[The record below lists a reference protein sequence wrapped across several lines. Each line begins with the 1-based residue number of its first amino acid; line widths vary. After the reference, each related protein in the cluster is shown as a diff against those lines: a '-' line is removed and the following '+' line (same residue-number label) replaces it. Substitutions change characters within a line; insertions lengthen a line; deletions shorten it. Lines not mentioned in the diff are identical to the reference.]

1 MEKLK
6 HEIHRVKRYNLDY
19 YHSHLSLIE
28 SYIEEKPDI
37 SIETCKALIEGISIL
52 ALHLLKQEP
61 LNSHPDNNL
70 FGLFTRALSELQKG
84 RGFSDVD
91 MVKRLGSVVHYLG
104 ELRNS
109 HCDIGHGR
117 ASLKDQVNDADF
129 AELIIGITDNLCT
142 YMLRRLDQLNEEE
155 VLYEDNPAFNEY
167 LDEESP
173 MPGKILYS
181 KALFE
186 QEFETYEI
194 QLGDYLMELE
204 EDLEEE

>member
-6 HEIHRVKRYNLDY
+6 QEIRRIKRYNLEY

-28 SYIEEKPDI
+28 TYIEEKPDI

-52 ALHLLKQEP
+52 ALYLLNQEP
-61 LNSHPDNNL
+61 INSHNNANFQDL
-70 FGLFTRALSELQKG
+70 FKRALSELQKE
-84 RGFSDVD
+84 RGYSDFD

-104 ELRNS
+104 TIRSS
-109 HCDIGHGR
+109 HGDICHGR

-142 YMLRRLDQLNEEE
+142 YMLRRLDHLSVKE
-155 VLYEDNPAFNEY
+155 VLYEDNPEFNDS
-167 LDEESP
+167 LDEEHP

-181 KALFE
+181 KALFD
-186 QEFETYEI
+186 QEFKTYEI
-194 QLGDYLMELE
+194 QLGDFILE
-204 EDLEEE
+204 SEQEEE